1 MALNI
6 SFKISA
12 IDDFSKTMS
21 QLESRTQKAFDTVGQ
36 IGTGLTAAGA
46 GMAVGLGAAIKT
58 AADFDTA
65 MRKAGAIAGANVT
78 QFGNMRAAALELG
91 ATTSKSATE
100 VATAMTELAAK
111 GFDANQVI
119 AAMPGV
125 IAAAEASGEGLALT
139 SDTVASALNIWGLE
153 ASEASTVADVLAMS
167 ANKTAAGVEDLSYA
181 FKYAGAPA
189 AALGISME
197 ETASAVGLM
206 TNAGLDGSNAGT
218 ALRAS
223 LLALNNP
230 AKAQQKIMDQ
240 LGFSIQDSSGNV
252 KGLSEMIGDLTAAT
266 KGMSEADKV
275 ATISKL
281 VGSEATSGFLALIEA
296 GPDKINAMTESLENS
311 AGASAEAAAQM
322 KAGIGGT
329 LENLQ
334 GAFET
339 LAISIGTA
347 LIPAIQFVANALTTL
362 ANWFNALPT
371 PVQNTIA
378 ILGALAAVFAL
389 VAGPILI
396 LVAVLPAIIAGFTA
410 IAAAVGIATSSL
422 LVVIGV
428 VAAVVAAVALIGV
441 ALVLAYNKIEWFRN
455 MVDAAWAWIQMAW
468 TTALN
473 AIKAA
478 VVTVLSFV
486 SQYIAQILNFAK
498 QLWDQHGASIM
509 ASVTSIYNSIKSTV
523 MSVIDTVASYIQTV
537 LAKIKSFWDEN
548 GTAIMTVVRATFQFI
563 STTIQSIMSI
573 VMSII
578 KMGLGVIKGI
588 FQAVMPIVSGLVKV
602 AFGII
607 QATITS
613 VIDIISGII
622 QFFSALFVG
631 DWEGAFNAVKGIVTD
646 VMNNIVSTF
655 EGIDLLQIGKD
666 IINGLIDGISS
677 MAGAVWDSVKSIGSG
692 IKDSFTGFFDINS
705 PSRVMNKDVGRWIT
719 LGIPEGMEGSMRT
732 AISSAKKVSGSIL
745 DAATSDVGGSR
756 GRYQASSRSTTT
768 SDITGKLADLLGG
781 REENITVTAVLDG
794 EVIYRSVEKR
804 QNRAYRA
811 EKSRRN

>member
-21 QLESRTQKAFDTVGQ
+21 NLESRTQKAFDTVGK
-36 IGTGLTAAGA
+36 IGAGLTGAGA
-46 GMAVGLGAAIKT
+46 GMAVGLGAAVKT

-65 MRKAGAIAGANVT
+65 MRKAGAIAGANKS
-78 QFGNMRAAALELG
+78 QFGDMRDAALDLG
-91 ATTSKSATE
+91 ASTSKSASE
-100 VATAMTELAAK
+100 VAVAMTELAAK
-111 GFDANQVI
+111 GFDANEVI

-125 IAAAEASGEGLALT
+125 ISAAEASGEDLALT

-153 ASEASTVADVLAMS
+153 ASDASTVADVLATS
-167 ANKTAAGVEDLSYA
+167 ANKTAAGVGDLSYA

-206 TNAGLDGSNAGT
+206 TNAGLDGSSAGT

-230 AKAQQKIMDQ
+230 AKAQQKIMDN

-252 KGLSEMIGDLTAAT
+252 KSLSQIVGDLTSAT
-266 KGMSEADKV
+266 EGMSEADKV
-275 ATISKL
+275 ATVAKL
-281 VGSEATSGFLALIEA
+281 VGTEAASGFLALMEA
-296 GPDKINAMTESLENS
+296 GPDKINAMTDSLDNS
-311 AGASAEAAAQM
+311 AGASADAAAQM

-378 ILGALAAVFAL
+378 ILGALAAIFAL
-389 VAGPILI
+389 VMGPIMI
-396 LVAVLPAIIAGFTA
+396 LVAILPAIIAGFSA
-410 IAAAVGIATSSL
+410 IAAAVGVATSSL
-422 LVVIGV
+422 LVIVGII
-428 VAAVVAAVALIGV
+428 ATVVAAVALIGV
-441 ALVLAYNKIEWFRN
+441 ALVLAYNKVEWFRN
-455 MVDAAWAWIQMAW
+455 MVNTAWAAIQLAW

-473 AIKAA
+473 AIKS
-478 VVTVLSFV
+478 VVVSVLTFV
-486 SQYIAQILNFAK
+486 NGYIQQILAFAQ
-498 QLWDQHGASIM
+498 QLWVTHGEAIM
-509 ASVTSIYNSIKSTV
+509 THVMTIYNSIKGFITTYINAIS
-523 MSVIDTVASYIQTV
+523 SVIQSV
-537 LAKIKSFWDEN
+537 LAKIQGFWETN
-548 GTAIMTVVRATFQFI
+548 GSTIMAVVSAAFQYI
-563 STTIQSIMSI
+563 STTIQS
-573 VMSII
+573 VMQLVMNII
-578 KMGLGVIKGI
+578 RGGLQFISGL
-588 FQAVMPIVSGLVKV
+588 FQAVMPIVSGLVQVSFALIKT
-602 AFGII
+602 I
-607 QATITS
+607 ITS
-613 VIDIISGII
+613 VIDVITGLV
-622 QFFSALFVG
+622 QTFAAVFKG
-631 DWEGAFNAVKGIVTD
+631 DWEGAFNAVMGIVTNI
-646 VMNNIVSTF
+646 MGNIVSTF

-666 IINGLIDGISS
+666 IINGLINGITS
-677 MAGAVWDSVKSIGSG
+677 MGGAVWDAVKGIGKS

-745 DAATSDVGGSR
+745 DAATSDVGGAR
-756 GRYQASSRSTTT
+756 GRYQANKYAMMGGASAAQPT
-768 SDITGKLADLLGG
+768 DIEKQIIEVPVYLNGNEIARATRNPINQANAWDRRKLD
-781 REENITVTAVLDG
+781 R
-794 EVIYRSVEKR
+794 Y
-804 QNRAYRA
+804 
-811 EKSRRN
+811 

>member
-21 QLESRTQKAFDTVGQ
+21 NLESRTQRAFDTVGN
-36 IGTGLTAAGA
+36 IGAGFTAAGA
-46 GMAVGLGAAIKT
+46 GMAAGLGVAVKT

-65 MRKAGAIAGANVT
+65 MRKAGAIAGANVG
-78 QFGNMRAAALELG
+78 QFADMREAALELG
-91 ATTSKSATE
+91 ATTSKSASE
-100 VATAMTELAAK
+100 VAVAMTELAAK
-111 GFDANQVI
+111 GFDANEVI

-125 IAAAEASGEGLALT
+125 ISAAEASGEDLALT

-153 ASEASTVADVLAMS
+153 ASDATTVADVLAMS

-240 LGFSIQDSSGNV
+240 LGFSVQDSSGNV
-252 KGLSEMIGDLTAAT
+252 KSLSEMIGDLTAAT
-266 KGMSEADKV
+266 EGMSEADKV

-281 VGSEATSGFLALIEA
+281 VGTEATSGFLALMDA
-296 GPDKINAMTESLENS
+296 GPDKINAMTQSLEDS
-311 AGASAEAAAQM
+311 AGASAETAAQM

-347 LIPAIQFVANALTTL
+347 LIPAISWIATAMAGL

-371 PVQNTIA
+371 PVQNMIA
-378 ILGALAAVFAL
+378 IMAALAAAFLLLGGPLLILIGQLPGLVIAFSA
-389 VAGPILI
+389 VAG
-396 LVAVLPAIIAGFTA
+396 AI
-410 IAAAVGIATSSL
+410 GIATSSL
-422 LVVIGV
+422 VAIVAII
-428 VAAVVAAVALIGV
+428 AAVVAAVALIGV
-441 ALVLAYNKIEWFRN
+441 ALVLAYNKVEWFRN
-455 MVDAAWAWIQMAW
+455 MVNAAWAWIQMAW

-473 AIKAA
+473 AIRTA
-478 VVTVLSFV
+478 VVTVLAFV
-486 SQYIAQILNFAK
+486 SQYIAQILAYAQ
-498 QLWDQHGASIM
+498 QLWATHGAAITANVM
-509 ASVTSIYNSIKSTV
+509 SIYNSIKSFISTV
-523 MSVIDTVASYIQTV
+523 INAVASFIQAV
-537 LAKIKSFWDEN
+537 LAKIQAFWSEN
-548 GTAIMTVVRATFQFI
+548 GTTIMAVVRATFQFI
-563 STTIQSIMSI
+563 STTIQSIMQL
-573 VMSII
+573 VMGII
-578 KMGLGVIKGI
+578 KTGLGVIKGI
-588 FQAVMPIVSGLVKV
+588 FQVVMPLVSGLVKV
-602 AFGII
+602 AF
-607 QATITS
+607 ATIQTIVMS

-622 QFFSALFVG
+622 QAFSAMFVG
-631 DWEGAFNAVKGIVTD
+631 DWEGAFEAVKGIVTN
-646 VMNNIVSTF
+646 VMENIVSTF
-655 EGIDLLQIGKD
+655 EGIDLVQIGKD

-745 DAATSDVGGSR
+745 DAATSDVGGAR
-756 GRYQASSRSTTT
+756 GRYTASSRQVAAVAQPAGPTINMPISYHGT
-768 SDITGKLADLLGG
+768 SS
-781 REENITVTAVLDG
+781 REEVDRMVSAVQRELD
-794 EVIYRSVEKR
+794 
-804 QNRAYRA
+804 RAYRA
-811 EKSRRN
+811 EKSRKN